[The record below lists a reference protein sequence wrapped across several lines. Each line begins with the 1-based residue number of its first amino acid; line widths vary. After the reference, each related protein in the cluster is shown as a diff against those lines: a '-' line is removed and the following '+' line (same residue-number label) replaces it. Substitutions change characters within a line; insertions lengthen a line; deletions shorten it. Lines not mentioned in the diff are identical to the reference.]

1 MIQLRVSS
9 AAKTVGE
16 LNKDINKFIDS
27 FTGKLLK
34 NLQSN
39 RPATPGSGKTHYKLG
54 RASRGWNKKA
64 KDTLENKVPYIS
76 RLEAGYSKT
85 QAPQGFV
92 KQAIKKT
99 IRKTSRSKI

>member
-16 LNKDINKFIDS
+16 LKKDIEKFIDS

-39 RPATPGSGKTHYKLG
+39 RPAKPGSGKTPYKLG

>member
-34 NLQSN
+34 NLQST
-39 RPATPGSGKTHYKLG
+39 RPATPGSGKTPYKLG

-99 IRKTSRSKI
+99 IRKTSRTKI

>member
-9 AAKTVGE
+9 AAKTVKE
-16 LNKDINKFIDS
+16 LNKDIIKFIDS

-39 RPATPGSGKTHYKLG
+39 RPATPGSGRTPYKLG
-54 RASRGWNKKA
+54 RASRGWNKKG
-64 KDTLENKVPYIS
+64 KDTLENKVPYIT
-76 RLEAGYSKT
+76 RLEDGYSKT

-92 KQAIKKT
+92 NQSINKT